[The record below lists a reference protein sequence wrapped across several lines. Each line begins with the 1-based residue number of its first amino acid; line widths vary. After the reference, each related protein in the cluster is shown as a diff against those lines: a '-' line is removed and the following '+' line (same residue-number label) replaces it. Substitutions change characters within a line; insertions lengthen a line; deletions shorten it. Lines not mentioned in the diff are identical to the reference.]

1 MRLAAAF
8 CLGWLLASPAF
19 AETQPQPQTHEVKM
33 YTRNAQGPMIY
44 APEFLHIAPGDSVR
58 FIPTQPSH
66 NAATIDNMIPAQ
78 ASPFRSQINEDFTV
92 TLTEPGLYG
101 IKCSPHYAM
110 GMVMLIEVGEPTA
123 RELPDD
129 LPPRARQRF
138 EAILEAAR

>member
-1 MRLAAAF
+1 MKLAAAIL
-8 CLGWLLASPAF
+8 LGWLVASPAL
-19 AETQPQPQTHEVKM
+19 AETPTQTHEVKM
-33 YTRNAQGPMIY
+33 YTRNDQGPMIY
-44 APEFLHIAPGDSVR
+44 APEFLRIAPGDSVR
-58 FIPTQPSH
+58 FIPTQSGH

-78 ASPFRSQINEDFTV
+78 AEPFRSQINEDFTV

-138 EAILEAAR
+138 EAILEAAAE